1 MQETTNHK
9 KTYVVTIL
17 CISAIFSAYL
27 IKKSYPETKKNQL
40 NTVDSVT
47 EENLP
52 SDDSWKKILTNTKL
66 SEPNTLISGDSQ
78 DQDYFDETTLTARMA
93 RDIFSRYLLIAK
105 NGQSVSPEDA
115 DKIANDVL
123 SSPDYKNAN
132 TGVTYLDAN
141 LHIKGQSDRATLKK
155 YGDRINEILKTRLEN
170 AKLSEGVIKIVND
183 SLNREDQNNIL
194 KLDSFIEANKL
205 VIKDLLSM
213 DVPSDLAG
221 LHLKLVNS
229 CSKTLA
235 DIEGMKMT
243 FTDPVRSFIA
253 LNQWISDTQNFQDS
267 LSNINSYYAQ
277 KIGI

>member
-1 MQETTNHK
+1 
-9 KTYVVTIL
+9 
-17 CISAIFSAYL
+17 
-27 IKKSYPETKKNQL
+27 
-40 NTVDSVT
+40 
-47 EENLP
+47 
-52 SDDSWKKILTNTKL
+52 
-66 SEPNTLISGDSQ
+66 
-78 DQDYFDETTLTARMA
+78 
-93 RDIFSRYLLIAK
+93 
-105 NGQSVSPEDA
+105 
-115 DKIANDVL
+115 
-123 SSPDYKNAN
+123 
-132 TGVTYLDAN
+132 
-141 LHIKGQSDRATLKK
+141 
-155 YGDRINEILKTRLEN
+155 
-170 AKLSEGVIKIVND
+170 VND